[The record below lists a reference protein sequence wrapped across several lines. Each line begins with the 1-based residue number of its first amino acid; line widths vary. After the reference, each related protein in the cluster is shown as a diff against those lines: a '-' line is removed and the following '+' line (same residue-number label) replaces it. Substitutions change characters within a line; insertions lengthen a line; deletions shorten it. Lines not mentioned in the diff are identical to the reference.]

1 MAGEFE
7 EFCKFL
13 KMSSGMVLS
22 DNKRYLVESKLRPI
36 LAKHGLA
43 DLAELVREMS
53 RRPTSMLVD
62 EVTQVMTINET
73 YFFRDKQPFD
83 IMAETILP
91 QLIRT
96 RPPGRPIRIWSAASA
111 TGQEPYSLAIILDQS
126 RHLIGNRAVDIV
138 ATDLSQK
145 VIDRAREGC
154 YSQFEVQRGLSTPML
169 LKYFNKV
176 GEKWC
181 IRPELKSAV
190 TFRQI
195 NLLSPF
201 AGLGPFDVVFCRNV
215 LIYFDA
221 ATKSQVLRKIRSV
234 MTDDGYLMLGAAE
247 STLGLPTD
255 FEADPQHKSLL
266 RCAKRRSVGEVL
278 DSVAA
283 RAPAIPAADHS
294 ITGKSGTEGAAI
306 RRMVLAAQAKRNI

>member
-13 KMSSGMVLS
+13 KMSSGMVLTE
-22 DNKRYLVESKLRPI
+22 NKRYLVESKLRPI
-36 LAKHGLA
+36 FAKHGLA

-53 RRPTSMLVD
+53 RKPSSSLVD

-91 QLIRT
+91 QLMRT
-96 RPPGRPIRIWSAASA
+96 RPAGRPIRIWSAASA

-126 RHLIGNRAVDIV
+126 RHLIGNRAVEIV

-176 GEKWC
+176 GEKWF

-190 TFRQI
+190 TFKQI

-201 AGLGPFDVVFCRNV
+201 TGLGPFDVVFCRNV

-221 ATKSQVLRKIRSV
+221 TTKSQVLRKIRSV

-247 STLGLPTD
+247 STLGLSTD

-266 RCAKRRSVGEVL
+266 RCAKHRSVGEVL

-283 RAPAIPAADHS
+283 RAPAIPVGDHT
-294 ITGKSGTEGAAI
+294 ITGNTGAEGAV
-306 RRMVLAAQAKRNI
+306 RRMVLAAQAKRSN